1 MVSIPTTA
9 NKIGKIMC
17 YPAYLYFSCMSWFWN
32 YLSIL
37 QVVIVDGRNDEN
49 AAQEDEQ
56 LEKLNKESEET
67 AQMNE

>member
-1 MVSIPTTA
+1 
-9 NKIGKIMC
+9 
-17 YPAYLYFSCMSWFWN
+17 
-32 YLSIL
+32 LSIL